1 MTYSDKSCFISSL
14 NPDECVK
21 GSRWANRTGCSQFLF
36 ILCNV
41 FLFGLSFSLV
51 ITVSND
57 KYYHVRLFVS
67 LGIYRLYFFYPVVV
81 QADWHSDTSGEADRP
96 RERWRKRERKLIVAA
111 KSCKRE
117 ERAIEAEHGLRQ
129 VSPPECSLTH
139 LDQQT
144 ALSRKKVHL
153 KLFICL
159 FIYLFLANVQWE
171 EVVITQKEIASLG
184 PNVCF

>member
-1 MTYSDKSCFISSL
+1 MTNIITSGFLYHSAYTGYTSSTQWL
-14 NPDECVK
+14 Y
-21 GSRWANRTGCSQFLF
+21 RQTG
-36 ILCNV
+36 
-41 FLFGLSFSLV
+41 
-51 ITVSND
+51 T
-57 KYYHVRLFVS
+57 
-67 LGIYRLYFFYPVVV
+67 
-81 QADWHSDTSGEADRP
+81 SDTSGEADRP